1 MMRQFEQN
9 FDREFT
15 YSNHAATQQ
24 INQKFEQV
32 KLDVYK
38 RQGYG
43 NFRKPL
49 RVSIMCDWDGSRL
62 YYLSLIHILAKQGRI
77 FAVIFLALLIP
88 VLLKAPESEA
98 KVYRGK
104 CKSNLAWSY
113 DSKTKTMV
121 IDCKGD
127 MPDDKQFYGLDVY
140 KRQSMQRHRSS
151 MKSVPMRNL

>member
-1 MMRQFEQN
+1 M
-9 FDREFT
+9 
-15 YSNHAATQQ
+15 
-24 INQKFEQV
+24 
-32 KLDVYK
+32 
-38 RQGYG
+38 
-43 NFRKPL
+43 
-49 RVSIMCDWDGSRL
+49 
-62 YYLSLIHILAKQGRI
+62 AKQGRI

-127 MPDDKQFYGLDVY
+127 MPDDKQFYGLDMGWKEYYLQTKKVVF
-140 KRQSMQRHRSS
+140 KEGI
-151 MKSVPMRNL
+151 KSIGAGAFEKFQN

>member
-1 MMRQFEQN
+1 M
-9 FDREFT
+9 
-15 YSNHAATQQ
+15 
-24 INQKFEQV
+24 
-32 KLDVYK
+32 
-38 RQGYG
+38 
-43 NFRKPL
+43 
-49 RVSIMCDWDGSRL
+49 
-62 YYLSLIHILAKQGRI
+62 AKQGRI

-127 MPDDKQFYGLDVY
+127 MPDDKQFYGLDMGWKEYYLHIFPGTLSPHFPVLL
-140 KRQSMQRHRSS
+140 KAPESARQERLLQKLFSS
-151 MKSVPMRNL
+151 